1 MQISARSLTDIP
13 IIGFSTN
20 EKLGL
25 IQSVI
30 IDPAK
35 MKVLFL
41 IVHTSQHKVEAFL
54 PANEIR
60 EITHQHC
67 IVDAQT
73 SLTTSEDLVR
83 HEKLLTEPVM
93 LLRYRVMTV
102 SGTSL
107 GRCYDFIFDS
117 QTMALTKIYVQ
128 ATHWQRI
135 FINNH
140 IIDVSDVLKLE
151 VKQRIIIVR
160 DALLT
165 ELKEAKNVLPAQT
178 S

>member
-1 MQISARSLTDIP
+1 MQVSARSLSEVP

-30 IDPAK
+30 IDPAR

-41 IVHTSQHKVEAFL
+41 VVQTSQGKDKAIL
-54 PANEIR
+54 PASEIR

-73 SLTTSEDLVR
+73 SLTTSDDLVR
-83 HEKLLTEPVM
+83 HEKLLTEPVL

-102 SGTSL
+102 SGVSL
-107 GRCYDFIFDS
+107 GRCYDFVFDA

-135 FINNH
+135 FINHH
-140 IIDVSDVLKLE
+140 IIDVNDVLRLD
-151 VKQRIIIVR
+151 VKKRVLIVR

-165 ELKEAKNVLPAQT
+165 ELKEAKNVLPAQ
-178 S
+178 SS

>member
-1 MQISARSLTDIP
+1 MQVSARSLTNVP

-41 IVHTSQHKVEAFL
+41 TVHATNSKTHAFL
-54 PANEIR
+54 PASEIR
-60 EITHQHC
+60 EITHRHC
-67 IVDAQT
+67 IIDSQT

-83 HEKLLTEPVM
+83 HERLIVDPVL
-93 LLRYRVMTV
+93 LLRYKVVTH
-102 SGTSL
+102 SSHSL
-107 GRCYDFIFDS
+107 GRCYDFVFDS
-117 QTMALTKIYVQ
+117 HTMALTKIYVQ

-135 FINNH
+135 FINHH
-140 IIDVSDVLKLE
+140 IIDVSDVLRIKT
-151 VKQRIIIVR
+151 KQHVIVVR